1 MCEAMYAISGK
12 KRGYV
17 EEVEASTLRRGNRF
31 AIRAIEIPMMHF
43 FGKRLSVFLHVQIRS
58 LSQMLT
64 KFSVLIICKC

>member
-1 MCEAMYAISGK
+1 MQFLAERG
-12 KRGYV
+12 GYV
-17 EEVEASTLRRGNRF
+17 EEVEGRTLRRGNRF
-31 AIRAIEIPMMHF
+31 IRRAIEIAMMPF